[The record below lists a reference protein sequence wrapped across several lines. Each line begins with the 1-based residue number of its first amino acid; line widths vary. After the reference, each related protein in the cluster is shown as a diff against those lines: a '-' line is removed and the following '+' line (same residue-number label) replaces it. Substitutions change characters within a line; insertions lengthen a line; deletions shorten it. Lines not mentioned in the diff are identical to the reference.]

1 MPTIENGGIEK
12 NLVLLSDYLIK
23 NGYDVKILTKSI
35 RLNVKRAINKKV
47 TVIIS
52 KEYFQFNLFN
62 KRIRDL
68 LNTCIHVWKNK
79 RYCRNY
85 TFLSFQSH
93 YMSVII
99 TKIIKTKIILRIA
112 NHPIGAVKFFQK
124 NLEYNIKSFLKN
136 SVYKFSDGIISNSRE
151 SFNYFKNKNFKNKLA
166 YIYNPIKFNKQKE
179 NIKKKNK
186 KYILSVGRLEKQ
198 KNFLGLLKAF
208 KLVTKKFQNFKL
220 IILGSGTQENSIL
233 EYINQNNLKKNVI
246 LKGYRKS
253 DRYFRTSGIFILNSL
268 FEGLPNVLIEALAYK
283 IPIISTNCM
292 SGPKEILSNGKFGN
306 LVPVNNYKSL
316 AKKIIQVI
324 ENYDYALKKANK
336 GFKSLSRF
344 EYNKQCKSYENFI
357 NKIINK
363 NL

>member
-52 KEYFQFNLFN
+52 RKYFQFNLFN
-62 KRIRDL
+62 KRIRDS

-79 RYCRNY
+79 RYYRNY

-166 YIYNPIKFNKQKE
+166 YIYNPIKFNKQKK